1 MTREEL
7 SKILETFAVLVI
19 KTTISGVDPDTQYAL
34 ISGGI
39 DTITETVMFVT
50 DKNRAVRPSIN

>member
-19 KTTISGVDPDTQYAL
+19 KTTISGVDPDTQYEL
-34 ISGGI
+34 ISSGI

>member
-19 KTTISGVDPDTQYAL
+19 KTTISGADPDYQYEL
-34 ISGGI
+34 ISSGI
-39 DTITETVMFVT
+39 EKITDTVMFVT
-50 DKNRAVRPSIN
+50 DKSRAVLPSIN

>member
-19 KTTISGVDPDTQYAL
+19 KTTISGVDPDTQYEL

>member
-19 KTTISGVDPDTQYAL
+19 KTTISGVDPDTQYEL
-34 ISGGI
+34 ISSGI

-50 DKNRAVRPSIN
+50 DKNRAVQPSIN